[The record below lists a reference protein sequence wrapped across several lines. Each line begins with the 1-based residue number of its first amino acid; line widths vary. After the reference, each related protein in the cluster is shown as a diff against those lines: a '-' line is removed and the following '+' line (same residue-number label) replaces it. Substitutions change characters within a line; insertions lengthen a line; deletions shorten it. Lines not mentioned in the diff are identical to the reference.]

1 VGTTALL
8 SGLLAAS
15 PIVADEVSAAAQAN
29 NPSANMTAFNLQ
41 NYYIGRLTESDN
53 DAYSVPLGAG
63 IGNVFKRGKTVFS
76 VFIEPQASVADDCPG
91 QPDWQILGGFNI
103 QFMN

>member
-15 PIVADEVSAAAQAN
+15 PIVADEVRAAAQAN

-63 IGNVFKRGKTVFS
+63 IGKRSLSGARPFS
-76 VFIEPQASVADDCPG
+76 TC
-91 QPDWQILGGFNI
+91 L
-103 QFMN
+103 

>member
-1 VGTTALL
+1 MGTTALL

-53 DAYSVPLGAG
+53 DAYSVALGAG
-63 IGNVFKRGKTVFS
+63 SGKRSSSGARPFS
-76 VFIEPQASVADDCPG
+76 TC
-91 QPDWQILGGFNI
+91 L
-103 QFMN
+103 